1 MRNIL
6 IISWYTLREAMARKV
21 FMFFAG
27 ISVLVLL
34 GSILV
39 FSLVDA
45 QSFISTMTQ
54 GQAEIVVSEIIAGL
68 ELLIISPLAGLCLL
82 LAIFSSASFVPVMLE
97 KGTIDLLLSKPI
109 SRLQL
114 LIGKYLGGLLVVFIN
129 ILFLIVGVWLIISLK
144 FSYWDFSFLLVSLT
158 VTFAFAVLYSIIVLF
173 GVITKSSILGMM
185 VAYLIFLILSPL
197 LQLYKAELHT
207 FVENGVAKTILDGLY
222 YIIPQTAELMGKLT
236 VDLAA
241 GHGIDNFSPVLTSF
255 FLLVLMLSFSI
266 YLFRK
271 KDF

>member
-1 MRNIL
+1 MRNIF
-6 IISWYTLREAMARKV
+6 IISWFTLREAMARKV
-21 FMFFAG
+21 FIFFAG
-27 ISVLVLL
+27 ISILVLL

-45 QSFISTMTQ
+45 QSFISTMNQ
-54 GQAEIVVSEIIAGL
+54 GQAEIVVGEIISGL

-158 VTFAFAVLYSIIVLF
+158 VTFTFAVLYSIIVLF
-173 GVITKSSILGMM
+173 GVITRSSILGMM

-197 LQLYKAELHT
+197 LQLYKEELHT
-207 FVENGVAKTILDGLY
+207 FVENGIAKAILDGLY

-241 GHGIDNFSPVLTSF
+241 GQGIDNFSPVITSF
-255 FLLVLMLSFSI
+255 FLLILVLSFSI

>member
-1 MRNIL
+1 MRNIF
-6 IISWYTLREAMARKV
+6 IISWFTLREAMARKV

-27 ISVLVLL
+27 ISILVLL

-39 FSLVDA
+39 FSLVDT
-45 QSFISTMTQ
+45 QTFISAANQ
-54 GQAEIVVSEIIAGL
+54 GQSDLILKEIVAGL

-109 SRLQL
+109 SRPQL
-114 LIGKYLGGLLVVFIN
+114 LTGKYLGGLLVVFIN

-144 FSYWDFSFLLVSLT
+144 FSYWDFSFILVSLT
-158 VTFAFAVLYSIIVLF
+158 VTFSFAVLYSIIVLF
-173 GVITKSSILGMM
+173 GVITRSSILGMM

-197 LQLYKAELHT
+197 LQLYKAD
-207 FVENGVAKTILDGLY
+207 VENGIAKTILDGLY

-236 VDLAA
+236 VDLAS
-241 GHGIDNFSPVLTSF
+241 GHGIDNYSPVITSF
-255 FLLVLMLSFSI
+255 FLLVLVLSFSI
-266 YLFRK
+266 FLFRK

>member
-1 MRNIL
+1 LRNIF
-6 IISWYTLREAMARKV
+6 IITWFTLREAMARKV
-21 FMFFAG
+21 FLFFAG
-27 ISVLVLL
+27 ISILVLL

-39 FSLVDA
+39 FSLVDT

-54 GQAEIVVSEIIAGL
+54 GQADLVVSEIIAKL

-109 SRLQL
+109 SRPQL
-114 LIGKYLGGLLVVFIN
+114 LIGKYLGGLLVVFLN

-144 FSYWDFSFLLVSLT
+144 FSYWEFSFLLVSLT

-173 GVITKSSILGMM
+173 GVITRSSILGMM

-207 FVENGVAKTILDGLY
+207 FIENGFAKTILDGLY
-222 YIIPQTAELMGKLT
+222 YIIPQTAELMGKIT
-236 VDLAA
+236 VEVAA
-241 GHGIDNFSPVLTSF
+241 GHGIENYSPVITSF
-255 FLLVLMLSFSI
+255 FLLILVMSFSI
-266 YLFRK
+266 FLFRK